1 MEYQKIA
8 NLIDD
13 DTLDQPSKFRTRN
26 WVEIND
32 ESRGAYNVNSQIK
45 FKTTMLKSSLCD
57 YSDAY
62 ILVKGTISVNN
73 TAAQG
78 AAANNTN
85 KKVIF
90 KNCAPFTNCISEIN
104 NTQIDNAKD
113 IDIVMPMYNLIEY
126 SDNYAKTTGSIWQ
139 YCKDIPARNNNNEI
153 TEFTLVNTTDSF
165 KFKAKITGQTE
176 DDGTKDV
183 EIMVPLKYLSNF
195 WRTLEMPLI
204 NCEVNLI
211 LTWSSTCVLISTNIP
226 NQAAIF
232 EITDTKL
239 YVPVV
244 TLSTQENTKFL
255 QQLESGFKRVIN
267 WNKYLSK
274 PELLAQNPNLNHL
287 VEPSFQGVNR
297 LFVLAFENDNDGT
310 SNEQSYLPT
319 VEIKDYNTMINGEN
333 VFDQPIKNTKVTYDN
348 IRKIATGQGDDYTTR
363 CLLNYPYFANTY
375 KMFAVNLSKQQA
387 LDADPRAIQQI
398 NFTANIDRA
407 AANKSLLYS
416 GRSKRNYSRLFT
428 GNSKS
433 IVNKIIFNLNTYK
446 CFALV
451 STTLIK

>member
-13 DTLDQPSKFRTRN
+13 ASYQPSNFRTRN

-62 ILVKGTISVNN
+62 IVVKGTITINGR
-73 TAAQG
+73 G
-78 AAANNTN
+78 ADAGPRQADERD
-85 KKVIF
+85 KGVSF
-90 KNCAPFTNCISEIN
+90 KNCAPFINCISGIN

-113 IDIVMPMYNLIEY
+113 IDIVMSMYNLIEY
-126 SDNYAKTTGSIWQ
+126 SDNYAKTSGNLWQ
-139 YCKDIPARNNNNEI
+139 YFRDEPDDNNIEDS
-153 TEFTLVNTTDSF
+153 ESF
-165 KFKAKITGQTE
+165 KSKIKITGKTPNNDNE
-176 DDGTKDV
+176 KDV

-204 NCEVNLI
+204 NCEFNLI
-211 LTWSSTCVLISTNIP
+211 LTWSSTCVLISTNP
-226 NQAAIF
+226 QNQNATFA
-232 EITDTKL
+232 ITDTKL

-255 QQLESGFKRVIN
+255 QQLKSGFKRVIN

-297 LFVLAFENDNDGT
+297 LFVLAFENDNHRTIHDRY
-310 SNEQSYLPT
+310 YLPN
-319 VEIKDYNTMINGEN
+319 VEIKDYNIMINGEN
-333 VFDQPIKNTKVTYDN
+333 FFDQPIKNNKVTYEN
-348 IRKIATGQGDDYTTR
+348 IRKIAIGQGDDYTTG
-363 CLLNYPYFANTY
+363 C
-375 KMFAVNLSKQQA
+375 
-387 LDADPRAIQQI
+387 
-398 NFTANIDRA
+398 
-407 AANKSLLYS
+407 
-416 GRSKRNYSRLFT
+416 
-428 GNSKS
+428 
-433 IVNKIIFNLNTYK
+433 
-446 CFALV
+446 
-451 STTLIK
+451 